1 MWRTRRLRKL
11 LRLSSSQRGLLAKAL
26 FLVAAIRVGLWL
38 LPLQTVRRGL
48 ARIARTP
55 PGSTLGGEACLDRIA
70 WAVKAASRY
79 VPEATCLTQALAAQ
93 VLVER
98 AGLPSRVCLGVARG
112 QEKDFRAHA
121 WLECEGRIVVGGPV
135 VEQYVPLLP
144 PGGPHEGAH
153 PLAFLGARPRPPH
166 SHEVSQS

>member
-11 LRLSSSQRGLLAKAL
+11 LQRSPSERGLLVQAL
-26 FLVAAIRVGLWL
+26 FLVVAIRVGLWL
-38 LPLQTVRRGL
+38 LPLRTVRRGL

-55 PGSTLGGEACLDRIA
+55 PRPTLDRGPCLDRIA

-98 AGLPSRVCLGVARG
+98 AGLPSRVCLGVALDQG
-112 QEKDFRAHA
+112 ESFRAHA
-121 WLECEGRIVVGGPV
+121 WLESEGRIVVGGPA
-135 VEQYVPLLP
+135 VEQYTPLL
-144 PGGPHEGAH
+144 GPWGSGDDAH
-153 PLAFLGARPRPPH
+153 PLGFRGTRARPPQ
-166 SHEVSQS
+166 SHEVARP